1 MELRCGIHA
10 LNNAL
15 GARHFQVSDLEQA
28 VAAFLEEN
36 WELGDDANLH
46 MGPGGDYSIEV
57 LLMAVRTK
65 AMQAF
70 DRLCWEMSDRRALRI
85 EDLHECLG
93 AIQNRNG
100 RHWVALKRWGDS
112 QFVYLD
118 SLKDG
123 PTLLSHTE
131 LEQSLQQ
138 HPTYPI
144 RAI

>member
-57 LLMAVRTK
+57 LLMAMRTK

-100 RHWVALKRWGDS
+100 RHWVALKRWQAPTQVWRWRPWHDS
-112 QFVYLD
+112 
-118 SLKDG
+118 
-123 PTLLSHTE
+123 
-131 LEQSLQQ
+131 
-138 HPTYPI
+138 
-144 RAI
+144 